1 MSDLSDT
8 NLSVEDATTVNNNR
22 VAVEALVEKKEREGG
37 KYQKELVYNN
47 YLPYSQLLD
56 NESGKQTGDTGC
68 RIARRCKHK
77 CFCMIIL

>member
-22 VAVEALVEKKEREGG
+22 VAVEALVEKKERGGG

-56 NESGKQTGDTGC
+56 NESGKQTGGHWMQDCAGAN
-68 RIARRCKHK
+68 INVSV
-77 CFCMIIL
+77 